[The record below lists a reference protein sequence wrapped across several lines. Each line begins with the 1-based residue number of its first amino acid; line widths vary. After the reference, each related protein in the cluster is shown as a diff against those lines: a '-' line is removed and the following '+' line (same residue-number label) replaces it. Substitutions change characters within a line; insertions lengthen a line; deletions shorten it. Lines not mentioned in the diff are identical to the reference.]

1 MIAATIV
8 HTTGVNWLGV
18 LANVAAV
25 GGTICA
31 VLAFTLTRLDK
42 RRNAHE
48 KWVTERIGQAVTA
61 AGQAMGARIDTL
73 KADIGEHM
81 RSQDVTIDR
90 LDRRTYRIETR
101 MMRNRD

>member
-1 MIAATIV
+1 MIAATVV

-31 VLAFTLTRLDK
+31 VLAVVLARLDR

-48 KWVTERIGQAVTA
+48 KWVTAKIEA
-61 AGQAMGARIDTL
+61 AGERWSRTLGARIDTL
-73 KADIGEHM
+73 TAEIGEHH
-81 RSQDVTIDR
+81 RSQDATIDR

-101 MMRNRD
+101 LMRNRD